1 MPDPMNGLV
10 DSRNVHSIK
19 RDLAGVA
26 LFILAI
32 WIIFALDRFLPL
44 EEFGLVPR
52 TFNGLIGIVAMPF
65 LHGDFAHL
73 LGNTIPL
80 AVTMLLLAGS
90 RANSGAIVLLIALL
104 CGAGLWI
111 FGRTA
116 LHIGAS
122 GVVFGLIA
130 FHVFAGIF
138 EKRLQSLMISVVVGL
153 LYASTVLQGI
163 VPFQRGVS
171 WEGHL
176 IGAVSGA
183 FVALMVSRN
192 LKQSSTPLSS
202 SRA

>member
-153 LYASTVLQGI
+153 LY
-163 VPFQRGVS
+163 R
-171 WEGHL
+171 
-176 IGAVSGA
+176 
-183 FVALMVSRN
+183 
-192 LKQSSTPLSS
+192 LS
-202 SRA
+202 